1 MSKPAYERPVL
12 IRHRLGMMNKFSRSQ
27 AAQPQS
33 EIAGVSVET
42 LVAEYGSP
50 LFVFSEKSMVDN
62 YRDLRDQLALRW
74 PKVRLA
80 WSYKTNYL
88 DAVCRVFH
96 KEGAWAEVVS
106 EFEYD
111 KAIHL
116 GVPSTQI
123 HFNGP
128 FKPEPA
134 LEKALKG
141 GAMVH
146 LDHFDE
152 MNLAEK
158 VAKAHKLTPKVA
170 IRINLATEGTPAWSR
185 FGFNLESGQARDAVR
200 RLIAGG
206 TLKLAG
212 IHCHLGTFIQD
223 PGIYRQA
230 STKMAE
236 FANLIRKEFGV
247 TLEFI
252 DLGGGIASVNTLHSQ
267 YLPGEQA
274 TPPVARYAEAIV
286 DGLNTLEYP
295 PEQLPTLVMESGRAL
310 VDNAGYMVT
319 SVLANKRLPDGRRGL
334 IVDAGVNLLFTAFW
348 YKHDVLPAREVSGLA
363 EPTVI
368 YGPLCMN
375 IDVLRDTLLF
385 PPVNIGDRL
394 VFRNVGAYNV
404 TQWMQFITYRPAVV
418 MVSAKGQH
426 ARMRRAE
433 DLQTI
438 LNQEEMPPWLN

>member
-1 MSKPAYERPVL
+1 MSKPTYERPVL
-12 IRHRLGMMNKFSRSQ
+12 VRHRLGMMNKFTRSQ

-33 EIAGVSVET
+33 EIAGVPVET

-50 LFVFSEKSMVDN
+50 LFVFSEKQMVDN
-62 YRDLRDQLALRW
+62 YRDLRDQLSLRW

-88 DAVCRVFH
+88 DAICKVFH
-96 KEGAWAEVVS
+96 REGAWAEVVS
-106 EFEYD
+106 EYEYD

-116 GVPSTQI
+116 GISPKQI

-128 FKPEPA
+128 YKPEPA
-134 LEKALKG
+134 LEKALSG

-152 MNLAEK
+152 LHLAER
-158 VAKAHKLTPKVA
+158 VAKARTLTPKVA

-200 RLIAGG
+200 RLIAGN

-223 PGIYRQA
+223 PAVYRQA
-230 STKMAE
+230 ATKMAQ
-236 FANLIRKEFGV
+236 FANTIRKEFGV

-252 DLGGGIASVNTLHSQ
+252 DLGGGIASNNTLHTQ
-267 YLPGEQA
+267 YLPGDQA
-274 TPPVARYAEAIV
+274 TPPLSRYAEAIA

-295 PEQLPTLVMESGRAL
+295 ADQLPTLVMESGRAL

-348 YKHDVLPAREVSGLA
+348 YKHDVLPARDVSGLA

-404 TQWMQFITYRPAVV
+404 TQWMQFITYRPNVV
-418 MVSAKGQH
+418 LVSAKGQH
-426 ARMRRAE
+426 ARIRKAE
-433 DLQTI
+433 DLET
-438 LNQEEMPPWLN
+438 LVRQEEMPPWLT

>member
-1 MSKPAYERPVL
+1 MSKPTYERPVL
-12 IRHRLGMMNKFSRSQ
+12 VRHRLGMMNKFTRSQ

-33 EIAGVSVET
+33 EIAGVPVET

-50 LFVFSEKSMVDN
+50 LFVFSEKQMVDN
-62 YRDLRDQLALRW
+62 YRDLRDQLSLRW

-88 DAVCRVFH
+88 DAICKVFH
-96 KEGAWAEVVS
+96 REGAWAEVVS
-106 EFEYD
+106 EYEYD

-116 GVPSTQI
+116 GISPKQI

-128 FKPEPA
+128 YKPEPA
-134 LEKALKG
+134 LEKALSG

-152 MNLAEK
+152 LHLAER
-158 VAKAHKLTPKVA
+158 VAKARTLTPKVA

-200 RLIAGG
+200 RLIAGN

-223 PGIYRQA
+223 PAVYRQA
-230 STKMAE
+230 ATKMAQ
-236 FANLIRKEFGV
+236 FANTIRKEFGV

-252 DLGGGIASVNTLHSQ
+252 DLGGGIASNNTLHTQ
-267 YLPGEQA
+267 YLPGDQS
-274 TPPVARYAEAIV
+274 TPPLSRYAEAIA

-295 PEQLPTLVMESGRAL
+295 ADQLPTLVMESGRAL

-348 YKHDVLPAREVSGLA
+348 YKHDVLPARDVSGLA

-404 TQWMQFITYRPAVV
+404 TQWMQFITYRPNVV
-418 MVSAKGQH
+418 LVSAKGQH
-426 ARMRRAE
+426 ARIRKAE
-433 DLQTI
+433 DLETLI
-438 LNQEEMPPWLN
+438 RQEEMPPWLT